1 LPRDACDAQSAPLID
16 NRMESVMSDDVEQ
29 TTPSNWTG
37 RGGMVPQQ
45 ESANDWAK
53 EIAEAA
59 YERAN
64 AGQEQ
69 AQDRGQGMGR

>member
-1 LPRDACDAQSAPLID
+1 
-16 NRMESVMSDDVEQ
+16 MSDDVEQ
-29 TTPSNWTG
+29 TPPSSWTG

-59 YERAN
+59 KARQDANQDKAKEQVHER
-64 AGQEQ
+64 
-69 AQDRGQGMGR
+69 

>member
-1 LPRDACDAQSAPLID
+1 
-16 NRMESVMSDDVEQ
+16 MESDMSDDVEQ
-29 TTPSNWTG
+29 TPSNWTG

-59 YERAN
+59 YAR
-64 AGQEQ
+64 EQ
-69 AQDRGQGMGR
+69 GGKDKEMEQDKGR

>member
-1 LPRDACDAQSAPLID
+1 
-16 NRMESVMSDDVEQ
+16 MSDDIEQ
-29 TTPSNWTG
+29 TPPSNWTE
-37 RGGMVPQQ
+37 RGGMQPQQ

-64 AGQEQ
+64 SGQDKAQERGQE
-69 AQDRGQGMGR
+69 MGR

>member
-1 LPRDACDAQSAPLID
+1 
-16 NRMESVMSDDVEQ
+16 MSDDVEQ
-29 TTPSNWTG
+29 TPSSWTG

-59 YERAN
+59 KERAD
-64 AGQEQ
+64 AGKAME
-69 AQDRGQGMGR
+69 REQGMGR